1 MAWELETICIIIN
14 CVHVYVCMYAQHINM
29 HTHICVCLYGC
40 TVWFSSVHSLSSVQ
54 LFVTSWTAEHQAS
67 LSFTISQSLCKLM
80 SIESVMLP
88 QPSYPLL
95 SLLFLNLSQ
104 HQGLFQWVSPL
115 YVLLIYCYW
124 STLYNLNLEYK
135 LRDMRLL

>member
-95 SLLFLNLSQ
+95 SLSLPQSFSASGSFSMSQ
-104 HQGLFQWVSPL
+104 PFVCT
-115 YVLLIYCYW
+115 VNILL
-124 STLYNLNLEYK
+124 LEYFI
-135 LRDMRLL
+135 